1 MALEHFAAHQLHVGL
16 IADPHVG
23 QLGFFEEAVDPER
36 VHVDHGHFRLADARV
51 VAAMHVEV
59 GHVAVHR
66 RAHFSAFQVEL
77 GGFQLRLGL
86 LVISQGRVGEV
97 TGVVT
102 VFPGDHQVVHIGAT
116 MGVDLAHLPGRL
128 ARCHQTLCLFHCE
141 TVVLGVDLHQQVALL
156 HLLVV
161 AHRHVHHHAGDV
173 GGDVDDV
180 GAHAAVAGPRGIHV
194 VHPEGAPEQGGA
206 GEDDQ
211 GRQQAEDGFQGHG
224 ETR

>member
-1 MALEHFAAHQLHVGL
+1 
-16 IADPHVG
+16 
-23 QLGFFEEAVDPER
+23 
-36 VHVDHGHFRLADARV
+36 
-51 VAAMHVEV
+51 MHVEV
-59 GHVAVHR
+59 GHVAIHR

-141 TVVLGVDLHQQVALL
+141 TVVLGVDLHQQIALL
-156 HLLVV
+156 HQLVV
-161 AHRHVHHHAGDV
+161 AHRHVHYFAGDV
-173 GGDVDDV
+173 GGDVDDI
-180 GAHAAVAGPRGIHV
+180 GAHAAVAGPWRVHVVLPQGAADPQREGQHQQGREQAEKLFHRGIL
-194 VHPEGAPEQGGA
+194 Q
-206 GEDDQ
+206 
-211 GRQQAEDGFQGHG
+211 R
-224 ETR
+224 